1 RHTRFSRDWSS
12 DVCSSD
18 LAEEVAPP
26 GTKSGVEV
34 AVHPRMESG
43 AAVVLLRWESA
54 EAVAVHPTTKQGV
67 VVAERPR
74 RRVEAE
80 AHCSCSSRA
89 AAAAPP
95 NGSAGAEGEAPCSP
109 MAAEVA
115 VLPVD
120 WQGW

>member
-1 RHTRFSRDWSS
+1 VLSRWES
-12 DVCSSD
+12 VEAAVVP
-18 LAEEVAPP
+18 LTTKQGVAAEEPLPQRREAEEVAPP

-80 AHCSCSSRA
+80 AHCSRSEERRVGKEARERRA
-89 AAAAPP
+89 PR
-95 NGSAGAEGEAPCSP
+95 
-109 MAAEVA
+109 
-115 VLPVD
+115 
-120 WQGW
+120 